1 MAAHRQEIIVVGG
14 GIGGT
19 MTANNLIVKLRPE
32 IRAGRAR
39 VTLISNNPWHYY
51 KPAFMYVAFGMFYK
65 DELRRP
71 LHSLLRP
78 EVNLVLDEV
87 TDFEFDDSRLRLA
100 SGAHTGYDWL
110 VISTGC
116 IPSPERIPGLAE
128 GGDHFYLHAPALQ
141 LHNKLKHL
149 EKGRVFIGVTF
160 PTAANVPHQC
170 GIAPMETTLMLDELL
185 RRRGVRDSVEIVYTY
200 PTIAQLLRN
209 CLFMQRPTGDA
220 LPGIF
225 ESKGIKYKRGFT
237 LSRVDPEQKIAYSE
251 EGEEEPFDIL
261 MQTPPIRAVDAVLAS
276 GVSQAPNE
284 EGWLPTDR
292 ATLQLEGYSNTFV
305 MGDTVDLPISKAG
318 GSCHNQSPVI
328 CDNIA
333 GMMRLG
339 QTVAEYDGRVQAIA
353 QMGLEA
359 GMPLWYDYDVDVL
372 PTPPTKIGG
381 LMRKGFNRGGYW
393 AVARG
398 MA

>member
-1 MAAHRQEIIVVGG
+1 MSRTQEIIVVGG

-19 MTANNLIVKLRPE
+19 MTANNLVAKLRPE

-39 VTLISNNPWHYY
+39 VTLLSNNPWHYY

-71 LHSLLRP
+71 LHTLLRP
-78 EVNLVLDEV
+78 EVNLQFDEV
-87 TDFEFDDSRLRLA
+87 TQFEFKDSRLRLK
-100 SGAHTGYDWL
+100 SGEHRDYDYL
-110 VISTGC
+110 VVSTGC
-116 IPSPERIPGLAE
+116 VPSPERIPGLKEA
-128 GGDHFYLHAPALQ
+128 GDHFYLHDPALQ
-141 LHNKLKHL
+141 LYRKLQTI
-149 EKGRVFIGVTF
+149 EKGRIFIGVTF
-160 PTAANVPHQC
+160 PTTPNVPHQC
-170 GIAPMETTLMLDELL
+170 GIAPIETTLMLDEFL
-185 RRRGVRDSVEIVYTY
+185 RRRGVRDNIEIVYTY
-200 PTIAQLLRN
+200 PTISQLLRN
-209 CLFMQRPTGDA
+209 CLFLQRATGEV
-220 LPGIF
+220 LPAIF
-225 ESKGIKYKRGFT
+225 DSKGIIHKRGFT
-237 LSRVDPEQKIAYSE
+237 LQRVDAENKVAYSE

-261 MQTPPIRAVDAVLAS
+261 MQTPPIRAVDAVLQS
-276 GVSQAPNE
+276 GVSQAPNS

-292 ATLQLEGYSNTFV
+292 ATLQLEGAPNVFV

-318 GSCHNQSPVI
+318 GSCHNQSPVV

-333 GMMRLG
+333 GLMRLG
-339 QTVAEYDGRVQAIA
+339 TTVAAYDGRVQAVA

-381 LMRKGFNRGGYW
+381 LMRKAFNRGGYW